1 MLSAIKQGIQE
12 RKEELGEDTGLR
24 RKTLQIAG
32 LTILLFGMI
41 CSGCRQKTAVN
52 AEQKDS
58 EQIEYAAT
66 ESTETASESE
76 KQETKKLVIEDLDD
90 AYEALLDSCSKEFI
104 GDYRIDESFL
114 NWIYANYGK
123 DAVLNIAKES
133 QEEQDVNI
141 WYKETGN
148 SIHVLWLLYCQATGM
163 NEEDLQQVYWKTC
176 NSPDEIV
183 LDFTGDINF
192 AEGWGTTEH
201 MDGQPNGIND
211 CFSKD
216 LLQEMNNA
224 DIMMINNEFT
234 YSTRGEPLAGKDY
247 TFRADP
253 KRVDLLETFGT
264 DIVSLANNH
273 VYDYGKAALIDTIDT
288 LEEAGIPYVGAGKD
302 LKDAMRPVYF
312 VANGKKIAI
321 VSATQIERSLN
332 YTKEATETTP
342 GVLKTLNPDK
352 FLKVIEE
359 ARDNSDY
366 VIAFVHWGTE
376 GNNYFGSDQ
385 VALAK
390 QFVEAGVDVII
401 GGHTHCLQGMEYMD
415 GVPIIYSLGN
425 FWFSASTLD
434 TGLSQVIIRD
444 DGTID
449 FRFLPCIQKN
459 YKTSLVTDES
469 EKRRIFDFME
479 SLSVGITIDDDGY
492 VTATE

>member
-1 MLSAIKQGIQE
+1 M
-12 RKEELGEDTGLR
+12 KEELSEDTDLR

-224 DIMMINNEFT
+224 DIM
-234 YSTRGEPLAGKDY
+234 
-247 TFRADP
+247 
-253 KRVDLLETFGT
+253 
-264 DIVSLANNH
+264 
-273 VYDYGKAALIDTIDT
+273 
-288 LEEAGIPYVGAGKD
+288 
-302 LKDAMRPVYF
+302 
-312 VANGKKIAI
+312 
-321 VSATQIERSLN
+321 
-332 YTKEATETTP
+332 TES
-342 GVLKTLNPDK
+342 G
-352 FLKVIEE
+352 KVIRKLRHSSIKRMR
-359 ARDNSDY
+359 AKLR
-366 VIAFVHWGTE
+366 HWE
-376 GNNYFGSDQ
+376 KEYP
-385 VALAK
+385 
-390 QFVEAGVDVII
+390 AG
-401 GGHTHCLQGMEYMD
+401 
-415 GVPIIYSLGN
+415 
-425 FWFSASTLD
+425 
-434 TGLSQVIIRD
+434 
-444 DGTID
+444 
-449 FRFLPCIQKN
+449 
-459 YKTSLVTDES
+459 LVTREQILQSWQAWDAHAAHGNTWALRQQVRDRVQNILKE
-469 EKRRIFDFME
+469 EI
-479 SLSVGITIDDDGY
+479 
-492 VTATE
+492 

>member
-1 MLSAIKQGIQE
+1 M
-12 RKEELGEDTGLR
+12 R
-24 RKTLQIAG
+24 RKALQMAG
-32 LTILLFGMI
+32 IGILLFGMV
-41 CSGCRQKTAVN
+41 CSGCDRKAQVN
-52 AEQKDS
+52 AEPKSS
-58 EQIEYAAT
+58 EKIEYAV
-66 ESTETASESE
+66 TETEEVST
-76 KQETKKLVIEDLDD
+76 ETKKLVIEDLDD

-114 NWIYANYGK
+114 NWVYANYGK
-123 DAVLNIAKES
+123 DAVLSIAKES
-133 QEEQDVNI
+133 QEDQDVNI
-141 WYKETGN
+141 WYEETGN
-148 SIHVLWLLYCQATGM
+148 SIHVLWLLYCQDTGM

-176 NSPDEIV
+176 SSEDEIV

-211 CFSKD
+211 CFSTD
-216 LLQEMNNA
+216 LLQEMNDA

-253 KRVDLLETFGT
+253 KRVALLETFGT

-273 VYDYGKAALIDTIDT
+273 VYDYGEDALIDTIDT

>member
-1 MLSAIKQGIQE
+1 M
-12 RKEELGEDTGLR
+12 KEELSEDTDLR
-24 RKTLQIAG
+24 RKALQMAG
-32 LTILLFGMI
+32 IGILLFGMV
-41 CSGCRQKTAVN
+41 CSGCDRKAQVN
-52 AEQKDS
+52 AEPESS
-58 EQIEYAAT
+58 EKIEYAV
-66 ESTETASESE
+66 TETEEVST
-76 KQETKKLVIEDLDD
+76 ETKKLVIEDLDD

-114 NWIYANYGK
+114 NWVYANYGK
-123 DAVLNIAKES
+123 EAVLNIAQES
-133 QEEQDVNI
+133 QEDQNVNV
-141 WYKETGN
+141 WYEETGN
-148 SIHVLWLLYCQATGM
+148 SIHVLWLLYCQDTGM

-176 NSPDEIV
+176 SSEDEIV

-211 CFSKD
+211 CFSQD
-216 LLQEMNNA
+216 LLQEMNHA

-253 KRVDLLETFGT
+253 KRVALLETFGT

-273 VYDYGKAALIDTIDT
+273 VYDYGEAALIDTIDT

-312 VANGKKIAI
+312 VANGK
-321 VSATQIERSLN
+321 
-332 YTKEATETTP
+332 TP

>member
-1 MLSAIKQGIQE
+1 MS
-12 RKEELGEDTGLR
+12 EDTDLR
-24 RKTLQIAG
+24 RKALQMAG
-32 LTILLFGMI
+32 IGILLFGMV
-41 CSGCRQKTAVN
+41 CSGCDRKAQVN
-52 AEQKDS
+52 AEPESS
-58 EQIEYAAT
+58 EKIEYAV
-66 ESTETASESE
+66 TETEEAST
-76 KQETKKLVIEDLDD
+76 ETKKLVIEDLDD

-114 NWIYANYGK
+114 NWVYANYGK
-123 DAVLNIAKES
+123 EAVLNIAQES
-133 QEEQDVNI
+133 QEDQDVNV
-141 WYKETGN
+141 WYEETGN
-148 SIHVLWLLYCQATGM
+148 SIHVLWLLYCQDTGM

-176 NSPDEIV
+176 SSEDEIV

-216 LLQEMNNA
+216 LLQEMNDA

-253 KRVDLLETFGT
+253 KRVALLETFGT

-273 VYDYGKAALIDTIDT
+273 VYDYGEDALIDTIDT

>member
-1 MLSAIKQGIQE
+1 M
-12 RKEELGEDTGLR
+12 R
-24 RKTLQIAG
+24 RKALQMAG
-32 LTILLFGMI
+32 IGILLFGMV
-41 CSGCRQKTAVN
+41 CSGCGRKAQAMTEPESSEKT
-52 AEQKDS
+52 
-58 EQIEYAAT
+58 EYAVAET
-66 ESTETASESE
+66 EEVST
-76 KQETKKLVIEDLDD
+76 ETKKLVIEDLDD

-114 NWIYANYGK
+114 NWVYANYGK
-123 DAVLNIAKES
+123 DAVLSIAKES
-133 QEEQDVNI
+133 QEDQDVNI
-141 WYKETGN
+141 WYEETGN
-148 SIHVLWLLYCQATGM
+148 SIHVLWLLYCQDTGM
-163 NEEDLQQVYWKTC
+163 NEDDLQQVYWKTY
-176 NSPDEIV
+176 NSEDEIV

-201 MDGQPNGIND
+201 MDAQPNGIYD
-211 CFSKD
+211 CFSAD
-216 LLQEMNNA
+216 LLQEMNDA
-224 DIMMINNEFT
+224 DIMMVNNEFT

-253 KRVDLLETFGT
+253 KRVALLETFGT

-273 VYDYGKAALIDTIDT
+273 VYDYGEEALIDTIDT
-288 LEEAGIPYVGAGKD
+288 LEEAGVPYVGAGKD

-332 YTKEATETTP
+332 YTKEATEITP

-376 GNNYFGSDQ
+376 GTNYFGSDQ

>member
-1 MLSAIKQGIQE
+1 
-12 RKEELGEDTGLR
+12 
-24 RKTLQIAG
+24 
-32 LTILLFGMI
+32 
-41 CSGCRQKTAVN
+41 
-52 AEQKDS
+52 
-58 EQIEYAAT
+58 
-66 ESTETASESE
+66 
-76 KQETKKLVIEDLDD
+76 
-90 AYEALLDSCSKEFI
+90 
-104 GDYRIDESFL
+104 
-114 NWIYANYGK
+114 
-123 DAVLNIAKES
+123 
-133 QEEQDVNI
+133 
-141 WYKETGN
+141 
-148 SIHVLWLLYCQATGM
+148 M

-176 NSPDEIV
+176 SSEDEVV

-216 LLQEMNNA
+216 LLQEMNHA

-273 VYDYGKAALIDTIDT
+273 VYDYGEAALIDTIDT

-479 SLSVGITIDDDGY
+479 SLSVGITIDNDGY

>member
-1 MLSAIKQGIQE
+1 M
-12 RKEELGEDTGLR
+12 
-24 RKTLQIAG
+24 
-32 LTILLFGMI
+32 
-41 CSGCRQKTAVN
+41 
-52 AEQKDS
+52 AE
-58 EQIEYAAT
+58 
-66 ESTETASESE
+66 
-76 KQETKKLVIEDLDD
+76 
-90 AYEALLDSCSKEFI
+90 
-104 GDYRIDESFL
+104 
-114 NWIYANYGK
+114 
-123 DAVLNIAKES
+123 
-133 QEEQDVNI
+133 
-141 WYKETGN
+141 
-148 SIHVLWLLYCQATGM
+148 
-163 NEEDLQQVYWKTC
+163 
-176 NSPDEIV
+176 
-183 LDFTGDINF
+183 
-192 AEGWGTTEH
+192 
-201 MDGQPNGIND
+201 
-211 CFSKD
+211 
-216 LLQEMNNA
+216 
-224 DIMMINNEFT
+224 
-234 YSTRGEPLAGKDY
+234 
-247 TFRADP
+247 
-253 KRVDLLETFGT
+253 
-264 DIVSLANNH
+264 
-273 VYDYGKAALIDTIDT
+273 AALIDTIDT

-385 VALAK
+385 VSLAK